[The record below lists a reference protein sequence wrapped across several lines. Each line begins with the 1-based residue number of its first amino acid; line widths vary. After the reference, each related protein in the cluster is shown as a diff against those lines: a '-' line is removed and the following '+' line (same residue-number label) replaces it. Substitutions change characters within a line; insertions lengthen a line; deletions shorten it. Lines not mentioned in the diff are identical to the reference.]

1 MNNLKFT
8 LYLGLNDK
16 DTKQQEIATVEA
28 YKIVKNLLTADFDG
42 GTIFEAE
49 GVYRHEDGT
58 VVTEKTLRIEILFAE
73 TEKVRILVNDL
84 KRIFNQESVAVQVE
98 KITSE
103 LW

>member
-1 MNNLKFT
+1 MENLKFT

-28 YKIVKNLLTADFDG
+28 YKIVKNMLTSDFDG

-73 TEKVRILVNDL
+73 TNKVRGFVADL
-84 KRIFNQESVAVQVE
+84 KKIFNQEAVAVQVE